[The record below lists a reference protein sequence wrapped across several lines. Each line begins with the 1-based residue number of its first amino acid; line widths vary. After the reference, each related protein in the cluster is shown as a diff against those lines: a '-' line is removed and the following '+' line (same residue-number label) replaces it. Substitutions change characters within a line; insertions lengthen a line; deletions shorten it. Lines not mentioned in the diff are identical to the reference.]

1 MILKLKLTLI
11 VLFAATLSITSNAQ
25 MSRKVAKHKMDS
37 IWKYVNSLKLAQL
50 DSVLDYA
57 EKKKNEAAQ
66 KEEDILIIED
76 TMSNGAIMQMVIING
91 DTSYMYNMATFSVVD
106 LKPYGN
112 EEKDR
117 LFRKLRF
124 HVKKV
129 YPYAKVAADKL
140 TMYNEQLK
148 TVTSERKKRKLMKLR
163 EKALKEEFEDVIKNM
178 SKTSGRVL
186 IKLIDR
192 ETGQSTYEIIKEMR
206 GTIKAWTYQGL
217 GKLYGA
223 DLKQRFD
230 PKNSEEDEMIERVV
244 QSLIAEGALY

>member
-1 MILKLKLTLI
+1 MKAKIYLSILLA
-11 VLFAATLSITSNAQ
+11 LFTLSASAQ
-25 MSRKVAKHKMDS
+25 KMSKRTTKHHMDS
-37 IWKYVNSLKLAQL
+37 VWKYVNSLKLATL
-50 DSVLDYA
+50 DSIIDYA
-57 EKKKNEAAQ
+57 DRKKNEVSEQ
-66 KEEDILIIED
+66 DDIQILND
-76 TMSNGAIMQMVIING
+76 TTSNGAVMEMIVIDG
-91 DTSYMYNMATFSVVD
+91 DTSYIYNMSTFAVVD

-117 LFRKLRF
+117 MFRKLRF

-129 YPYAKVAADKL
+129 YPYAKIAADKL
-140 TMYNEQLK
+140 MMYNEQIANVK
-148 TVTSERKKRKLMKLR
+148 SEHKKKKLMKLR

-223 DLKQRFD
+223 DLKQKFD
-230 PKNSEEDEMIERVV
+230 PKNNEEDEMIERVV
-244 QSLIAEGALY
+244 QSLIAEGALFY